1 MSTLNILI
9 YLVHDKFTELAFNL
23 ILETYF
29 YEEPFAD
36 D

>member
-1 MSTLNILI
+1 MIAFKILI